1 MLERIIGGLVG
12 SGVGILLV
20 IYARKIVEFTGL
32 SSTMER
38 YLGDGG
44 TYLGV
49 RILGIIIFFFSFLN
63 IFGLV
68 DVVFSGIG
76 RSIFGG

>member
-1 MLERIIGGLVG
+1 MLDRIIGGLFG
-12 SGVGILLV
+12 SATGIMLV

-32 SSTMER
+32 SSTLER

-49 RILGIIIFFFSFLN
+49 RILGLLIFTVSFLN
-63 IFGLV
+63 MFGLLDKV
-68 DVVFSGIG
+68 ISGIA
-76 RSIFGG
+76 RTIFGG

>member
-1 MLERIIGGLVG
+1 MLERIIGGLFG
-12 SGVGILLV
+12 SGLGILLV
-20 IYARKIVEFTGL
+20 IYARKLVEFTGL
-32 SSTMER
+32 SATLER

-49 RILGIIIFFFSFLN
+49 RILGIIIFLFSFLN
-63 IFGLV
+63 MFGVL
-68 DVVFSGIG
+68 DTVFSGIG

>member
-1 MLERIIGGLVG
+1 MLERIIGGLTG
-12 SGVGILLV
+12 SAVGILLV
-20 IYARKIVEFTGL
+20 IYARKLVEFTGL

-38 YLGDGG
+38 YLGSGG

-49 RILGIIIFFFSFLN
+49 RIIGILIFFFSFLN
-63 IFGLV
+63 MFGIL
-68 DVVFSGIG
+68 DTVVSGIG